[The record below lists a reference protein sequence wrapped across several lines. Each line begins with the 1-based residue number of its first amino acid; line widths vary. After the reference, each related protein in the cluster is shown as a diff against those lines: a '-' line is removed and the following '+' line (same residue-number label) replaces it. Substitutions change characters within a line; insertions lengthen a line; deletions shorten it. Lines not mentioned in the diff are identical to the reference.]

1 MSLQT
6 ATHQPT
12 PHFSSSS
19 KPSVGVGMWTEEE
32 HARFLEGVKLFSSGP
47 WKRVAAYVGTRNV
60 RQTMTHA
67 QKYRLKAARRLREA
81 QRKQAAARH
90 SLHSAHRGI
99 VTPDNAALA
108 QRSLHSPSAGGLGLG
123 SYSKMRLPCS
133 CTEKDCPHMDD
144 ASKVYMSI
152 ADAIEILDSKSTI
165 SVSCSPVS
173 PDDTIGST
181 WLTAGGD
188 FDYDAV
194 VKMQAF
200 GGDDLVPLDSAAS
213 DSDEFPTLE
222 DCASELLELLF

>member
-1 MSLQT
+1 
-6 ATHQPT
+6 
-12 PHFSSSS
+12 
-19 KPSVGVGMWTEEE
+19 MWTEEE

-90 SLHSAHRGI
+90 GLHNAHRGI
-99 VTPDNAALA
+99 AVDSALA
-108 QRSLHSPSAGGLGLG
+108 QRTLQTPSSAGGLGLG

-144 ASKVYMSI
+144 ASKIYMSI
-152 ADAIEILDSKSTI
+152 ADAIEILDSKSSI
-165 SVSCSPVS
+165 VSIAGSPVS
-173 PDDTIGST
+173 TDDTLGNT
-181 WLTAGGD
+181 WLNTWLNMA
-188 FDYDAV
+188 
-194 VKMQAF
+194 AF
-200 GGDDLVPLDSAAS
+200 GKDDLIPLDSAAS
-213 DSDEFPTLE
+213 DSGEFPTLE